1 MIGVLSGTGNTG
13 GQVVKALKTKGADF
27 KCIVRNPDAARE
39 KLGADITL
47 AQGDLADP
55 ASLDNAFQGL
65 DTLYLLCGHSPSLG
79 DLELNALAAAKKAGI
94 SYIVK
99 SSGSEKGI
107 TADSPSE
114 IMKTHFHMENA
125 LRDSGI
131 KWAISRPNFYISNLM
146 GMAEPVANMGKLISA
161 LPPETTISMI
171 HPADI
176 GECVAEL
183 LTNQDR
189 AGQEYF
195 LTGPVVSMS
204 EVTEASSDAT
214 GKDIDYMQV
223 PPEAAK
229 KAMEDKNM
237 PDWLIAH
244 MGGMMGLC
252 ARGGMNGETDWVEQL
267 SGHAP
272 RTIKDWLGG
281 AKAAFGG

>member
-1 MIGVLSGTGNTG
+1 MIGVFGGTGVTG
-13 GQVVKALKTKGADF
+13 SQVVAALKAKGADF
-27 KCIVRNPDAARE
+27 TCIVRDPEAAKA
-39 KLGADITL
+39 KLGGDVNL
-47 AQGDLADP
+47 VQGDLSNP
-55 ASLDNAFQGL
+55 SSLDKAFEGL
-65 DTLYLLCGHSPSLG
+65 DTLFLLCGHSPKLG
-79 DLELNALAAAKKAGI
+79 EFETNALEAAKRAGI
-94 SYIVK
+94 SYIVL
-99 SSGSEKGI
+99 STGSEKGI
-107 TADSPSE
+107 TPDAPSE
-114 IMKTHFHMENA
+114 ILKTHYHMENA
-125 LRDSGI
+125 VRDSGI

-195 LTGPVVSMS
+195 LTGPVVSMND
-204 EVTEASSDAT
+204 VVAAISSAV
-214 GKDIDYMQV
+214 GKDIEYVQV

-244 MGGMMGLC
+244 MGGMMGFV
-252 ARGGMNGETDWVEQL
+252 AQGGMNGETDWVQQL

-272 RTIKDWLGG
+272 RTIDDWLSG